1 MRLCVC
7 QPVLVPC
14 SSLLLLSYFR
24 PSTSSCV
31 TYLSFAK
38 YWNTLAFLSSRAEF
52 RPPFCGGR
60 NAVEGPAVS
69 PAEQQVSRLR
79 RHPAALLMNK
89 NDAACSPLCNLLQG
103 NQSVAELLGATFEF
117 VFHSFALTLFFCGKK
132 TFVISFSGSDQMEND
147 AGQFVGCR
155 RDGHG
160 GSMAGTHFSIVR
172 A

>member
-1 MRLCVC
+1 MKPEGNIL
-7 QPVLVPC
+7 PC
-14 SSLLLLSYFR
+14 TPSFKSHQLSGK
-24 PSTSSCV
+24 STPKKSGCYSEPR
-31 TYLSFAK
+31 SAEEP
-38 YWNTLAFLSSRAEF
+38 AFLGSTQAAS
-52 RPPFCGGR
+52 
-60 NAVEGPAVS
+60 
-69 PAEQQVSRLR
+69 EQQVPRRLCR
-79 RHPAALLMNK
+79 LLMNK

>member
-1 MRLCVC
+1 MSWWRK
-7 QPVLVPC
+7 
-14 SSLLLLSYFR
+14 SLGRSTQHNPPMSFRAASAVRDLLS
-24 PSTSSCV
+24 PASSV
-31 TYLSFAK
+31 LPGDSRF
-38 YWNTLAFLSSRAEF
+38 LAHPR
-52 RPPFCGGR
+52 RGR
-60 NAVEGPAVS
+60 RGS
-69 PAEQQVSRLR
+69 GW
-79 RHPAALLMNK
+79 LLMNK

-103 NQSVAELLGATFEF
+103 DQSVAELLGARFEF